1 MSSEG
6 KDSVAKTSEKS
17 DPPSDTDS
25 ETEKDDNDEKA
36 SEKDSKSNAGDDREN
51 RSNSGGNSDES
62 SSEEN
67 LEDGSGSD
75 EEDAS
80 DAGSAEENR
89 SKKDDAR
96 QINSKQQNKAVKRLQ
111 RDLAELRASYQ
122 LLLNAKIEERKKKN
136 MKKRKP
142 KPTLNEKTLAER
154 IRGWQVTELG
164 RHADPGDQY
173 HAWIAFKTTFQTK
186 IKLYAIKK
194 DKEKLVCL
202 RAKGGREIA
211 NVLATVDK
219 EDLTFREAWNSL
231 ENQFSAPIDKGAE
244 TAKFYGMKQA
254 RGEDIFA
261 FFERI
266 SKQSRLCDFSPS
278 ELTEKIGEGF
288 ARRNLNPGYFLAAF
302 REFHDIDALKS
313 HARSF
318 HLATTEQTKSE
329 PVLEVNSKAENRKHG
344 DHSNK
349 RTAADQDFEK
359 NYKRQR
365 FSSPQGRTGR
375 FECKYCGGSCDKG
388 KCPAFGHQCR
398 HCKKWNHYEA
408 VCRSKQSYKSAA
420 RSVNNVR
427 TTDKKVTEEDG
438 WSA

>member
-1 MSSEG
+1 MSETPEKNISTLSDESDTESDREEQQNSGGDGDKSDKSSAKSNSDKSEVSESDEDADDTDSVRESEG
-6 KDSVAKTSEKS
+6 K
-17 DPPSDTDS
+17 
-25 ETEKDDNDEKA
+25 
-36 SEKDSKSNAGDDREN
+36 
-51 RSNSGGNSDES
+51 
-62 SSEEN
+62 
-67 LEDGSGSD
+67 
-75 EEDAS
+75 
-80 DAGSAEENR
+80 
-89 SKKDDAR
+89 KKNAR
-96 QINSKQQNKAVKRLQ
+96 QKKGTRDSAKVKRLQ
-111 RDLAELRASYQ
+111 QDYAKLSAKYQ
-122 LLLNAKIEERKKKN
+122 LLLHTKSEQRKKKSI
-136 MKKRKP
+136 KKGQPERSK
-142 KPTLNEKTLAER
+142 NDKTLAER

-173 HAWIAFKTTFQTK
+173 HAWMTFKTTFQTN

-254 RGEDIFA
+254 QGEDIFA

-266 SKQSRLCDFSPS
+266 SKQSRLCDFSSS

-302 REFHDIDALKS
+302 REFHDLDALKS

-318 HLATTEQTKSE
+318 HLATTTQTKSE
-329 PVLEVNSKAENRKHG
+329 AVLEVHTRADNRKHDDYG
-344 DHSNK
+344 YK
-349 RTAADQDFEK
+349 RPSADQGYEK

-365 FSSPQGRTGR
+365 LSSPQKQGRNDRSG
-375 FECKYCGGSCDKG
+375 CKYCGGSCEKG

-398 HCKKWNHYEA
+398 HCKKWHHYEV
-408 VCRSKQSYKSAA
+408 VCRSKQFNKSNA
-420 RSVNNVR
+420 RSVNNIGS
-427 TTDKKVTEEDG
+427 TDKKVTKEDG
-438 WSA
+438 WSD